1 MSDMPLPPPFCGLL
15 VSIKSPTQDLART
28 YYAIKQAQ
36 NHQNAPNLASKHA
49 QMIIYAPTTIK
60 SRANKH
66 Q

>member
-1 MSDMPLPPPFCGLL
+1 VGLL